1 MRVLTPFFVI
11 AASLTACFESPEA
24 RFPPGLE
31 PLGELR
37 VAADTSN
44 TDQDEGLLMEAGID
58 EDIWVHARGFV
69 HADVTRVWKAL
80 QDEQVFID
88 RRAVSAYTIEWDT
101 EPEYDISYVVSQEVE
116 DIVTVSYDVAWRQG
130 LIQGSEEA
138 PEIVSARFQ
147 KIDGTSFIE
156 KMEGSILLLDVG
168 ENRTEFQFQE
178 HMDTPMP
185 DTSDLESYVTD
196 LYEELLLHV
205 RGETLPSYE

>member
-1 MRVLTPFFVI
+1 MPMKTSPLVLLPI
-11 AASLTACFESPEA
+11 LTACFGTPEA

-37 VAADTSN
+37 VAADSSN
-44 TDQDEGLLMEAGID
+44 VDQEEGLLMEAGID

-69 HADVTRVWKAL
+69 HADVQTVWEAL
-80 QDEQVFID
+80 QDEEVFID
-88 RRAVSAYTIEWDT
+88 RRAVSTYTIEWDT
-101 EPEYDISYVVSQEVE
+101 EPEYDISLVVSQEVE
-116 DIVTVSYDVAWRQG
+116 DIITVAYDVAWRQG
-130 LIQGSEEA
+130 LIQGSAEA

-156 KMEGSILLLDVG
+156 RMEGSILLIDVG
-168 ENRTEFQFQE
+168 DNRTEFQFQE

-196 LYEELLLHV
+196 LYDELLLHV
-205 RGETLPSYE
+205 RGKDLPNYE

>member
-1 MRVLTPFFVI
+1 MRVLLPLFL
-11 AASLTACFESPEA
+11 SSPLTACFESPEA

-37 VAADTSN
+37 VPADLNN
-44 TDQDEGLLMEAGID
+44 TDQEEGLLLEAGID
-58 EDIWVHARGFV
+58 EDIWVHARGYV
-69 HADVTRVWKAL
+69 HADVTTVWEAL
-80 QDEQVFID
+80 QDERVFID
-88 RRAVSAYTIEWDT
+88 RRAVSSYTIEWDT

-130 LIQGSEEA
+130 LIQGSAED

-168 ENRTEFQFQE
+168 NGRTEFQFQE
-178 HMDTPMP
+178 HMDRPMP
-185 DTSDLESYVTD
+185 DTSDLDSYATD
-196 LYEELLLHV
+196 LYNEIVLHV
-205 RGETLPSYE
+205 RGDALPDDE